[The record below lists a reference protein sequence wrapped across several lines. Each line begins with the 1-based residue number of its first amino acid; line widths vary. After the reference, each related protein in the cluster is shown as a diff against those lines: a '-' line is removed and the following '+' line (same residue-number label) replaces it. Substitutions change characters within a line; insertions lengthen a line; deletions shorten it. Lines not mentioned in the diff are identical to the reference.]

1 MGCQCGFAELP
12 LLKSRLAGAGA
23 VMLHEDYGADG
34 VALRFTVPRAVVA
47 ELEVT
52 AANIT
57 RGRSAWEILS

>member
-1 MGCQCGFAELP
+1 M
-12 LLKSRLAGAGA
+12 LKSRLAGAGA